1 MFFGRRNKMKSRWV
15 VSITGLLIVIMFLVS
30 CNGKVTTPA
39 VNAVTPESE
48 GLPPVAAIKAREA
61 LAAELN
67 TGVEEVTI
75 LSQEQ
80 MTWLDSCLGLG
91 GAAESCLQAEVDG
104 WLVELIVSGET
115 YKART
120 DWLGEQVR
128 FEP

>member
-1 MFFGRRNKMKSRWV
+1 MKSRWV
-15 VSITGLLIVIMFLVS
+15 ISKTVILMVMIFLVS
-30 CNGKVTTPA
+30 CNGTPA
-39 VNAVTPESE
+39 TPDIGAVTPESE

-61 LAAELN
+61 LAAELDL
-67 TGVEEVTI
+67 GIEAVTI

-80 MTWLDSCLGLG
+80 KTWTDSCLGLG
-91 GAAESCLQAEVDG
+91 GAAESCLQAEVEG
-104 WLVELIVSGET
+104 WLVELSVDGET

>member
-1 MFFGRRNKMKSRWV
+1 MKKRLT
-15 VSITGLLIVIMFLVS
+15 IRLTILLLVLIFATA
-30 CNGKVTTPA
+30 CGGNPTTPSID
-39 VNAVTPESE
+39 AVTPDLE
-48 GLPPVAAIKAREA
+48 GLPPVAAIKAREV
-61 LAAELN
+61 LAAELDL
-67 TGVEEVTI
+67 GIEEVAI

-80 MTWLDSCLGLG
+80 KIWSDSCLGLG

-104 WLVELIVSGET
+104 WSVELSVNGET